1 MAQQSPALL
10 EALARIEQETAEG
23 WQPELPQRGVGA
35 KQADI
40 IYDNP
45 GKYVAALAAL
55 QAYKNITPEN
65 LLRDPKLGG
74 PGGIG
79 RRLQRAGAI
88 TTASPL
94 GANQAP
100 SAARVIPGT
109 GGKHLPGM
117 ARSLG
122 RLLTKL
128 PIPGPAGLVAK
139 GLQGALIAAPFLLD
153 MLASSTTDSPYEA
166 QKRGLHDPEGLLGL
180 GRAGVEGAFGAAF
193 GKPHRVIRKGYQGA
207 RRIFGK
213 GKPAESI
220 FGQGGPPNTGKPST
234 DADTPPK
241 DVRRPTGRKKSAS
254 DAEEQ
259 AYQLSEEQTM
269 YGTREGQQ
277 SFDFDKV
284 SRRGKPRP
292 FTPPVR
298 HNVSAE
304 FKKTKQVFDAEVPY
318 NPQGVTIPGTKI
330 KGYTV
335 PSKDIDGTLRHPAI
349 QNRPAGG
356 AVNEKVIYGRL
367 RDLMARN
374 EDNDF
379 IASEMLTLL
388 GGTGT
393 GTPQSRLNTVLRYM
407 PDDLQ
412 GFYWGRFKAIQAAVR
427 KAAATAKQGGTGD

>member
-1 MAQQSPALL
+1 MAQQSSALL

-45 GKYVAALAAL
+45 GKYAAALAAL

-100 SAARVIPGT
+100 SAARVITGT
-109 GGKHLPGM
+109 GGKHLSGM

-166 QKRGLHDPEGLLGL
+166 QKRGLRDPEGLLGL
-180 GRAGVEGAFGAAF
+180 GRAGVEGAFGTVF
-193 GKPHRVIRKGYQGA
+193 GRPDRVIRKGYQGA

-213 GKPAESI
+213 GKPADSI

-234 DADTPPK
+234 DADTPATSK
-241 DVRRPTGRKKSAS
+241 DVRRPTSTP
-254 DAEEQ
+254 EEQ
-259 AYQLSEEQTM
+259 AYEANARQAK
-269 YGTREGQQ
+269 YGRGENQQ
-277 SFDFDKV
+277 SLDFDGV
-284 SRRGKPRP
+284 NRRGPRP

-304 FKKTKQVFDAEVPY
+304 FKKTKQIFDAEVPY

-330 KGYTV
+330 TGYTV

-367 RDLMARN
+367 RDLQEVKAN
-374 EDNDF
+374 NDF

-393 GTPQSRLNTVLRYM
+393 GSPQTRLNTVLRYM
-407 PDDLQ
+407 PDDMQ
-412 GFYWGRFKAIQAAVR
+412 GFYWGRFKAIKAAVR
-427 KAAATAKQGGTGD
+427 KAAAEAGD